1 MKYTALVLKNLVRS
15 KRRTF
20 LTVLSIAVSLFI
32 FSALVSIPSVANEI
46 LGNSA
51 SSTRIAT
58 HNKAGLAYAIPI
70 AYKQR
75 IATVPHVEVVVP
87 ESWFGGVYHE
97 VYDQFPNL
105 AADPEDVDKM
115 WPDWGISPEQFA
127 QFKKIR
133 TACLVGGDTMKKFHL
148 HLGQQIQLRGTLYPF
163 NVTLTIVGTIGGKA
177 PPDFLLFRRD
187 YLEEAIKAGKVEG
200 TPSEGVVDNIWVKV
214 DKPEN
219 VPQVIAAIDEGFANS
234 SAETISESEAAFI
247 GSFMEQYRTFFR
259 MAELL
264 GFIVVLTIGL
274 VAANTAAMSIR
285 ERRGEIAV
293 MRSMGFPSRTIL
305 SLLLAESLL
314 IGLIGGVI
322 GCGSAYLVLKAFSI
336 GNMGGGPLGSIRMPP
351 VILVETLLVAA
362 LIGLLSAIVPASSAA
377 RRNIVDALRTVA

>member
-1 MKYTALVLKNLVRS
+1 MKYTALVFKNLVRS

-32 FSALVSIPSVANEI
+32 FSALVSIPTVANEI
-46 LGNSA
+46 LGNTA

-58 HNKAGLAYAIPI
+58 HNKAGLAYSIPV

-75 IATVPHVEVVVP
+75 IAAVSHVEVVVP

-115 WPDWGISPEQFA
+115 WTDWGISKEQFE

-133 TACLVGGDTMKKFHL
+133 TACLVGGGTMKRFGL
-148 HLGQQIQLRGTLYPF
+148 HIGQQIQLKGTLYPF
-163 NVTLTIVGTIGGKA
+163 NVTLTIVGTISGKA

-187 YLEEAIKAGKVEG
+187 YLEEAAGR
-200 TPSEGVVDNIWVKV
+200 PGVVDNIWVRV

-219 VPQVIAAIDEGFANS
+219 VPQVIATIDEGFANS
-234 SAETISESEAAFI
+234 SAETLSESEAAFI

-293 MRSMGFPSRTIL
+293 MRSIGFPARTIL
-305 SLLLAESLL
+305 TLLLAESLL

-322 GCGSAYLVLKAFSI
+322 GCGSAYFVLKAFSI
-336 GNMGGGPLGSIRMPP
+336 GNMGGPLGSIRMPP
-351 VILVETLLVAA
+351 IILAETLVVAA
-362 LIGLLSAIVPASSAA
+362 LIGLLSAMVPASSAA

>member
-1 MKYTALVLKNLVRS
+1 MKYTALVFKNLIRS

-32 FSALVSIPSVANEI
+32 FSALVSVPTVADQI
-46 LGNSA
+46 LGNTA
-51 SSTRIAT
+51 SSTRIAM
-58 HNKAGLAYAIPI
+58 HNKAGLAYSIPI

-75 IATVPHVEVVVP
+75 VVTLPHVEVVVP

-97 VYDQFPNL
+97 VSDQFPNL
-105 AADPEDVDKM
+105 AADPEQVDKM
-115 WPDWGISPEQFA
+115 WPDWGISPEQFE

-133 TACLVGGDTMKKFHL
+133 TAALVGEETMKRFRL

-163 NVTLTIVGTIGGKA
+163 NVTLQIVGTIGGKA
-177 PPDFLLFRRD
+177 PPNFLLFRRD
-187 YLEEAIKAGKVEG
+187 YLEEAAGRPG
-200 TPSEGVVDNIWVKV
+200 IVDNMWIKV

-219 VPQVIAAIDEGFANS
+219 VPQVIATIDEGFANS
-234 SAETISESEAAFI
+234 SAETLSESEAAFI
-247 GSFMEQYRTFFR
+247 GSFLDQYRMFFR

-305 SLLLAESLL
+305 SLLLAESLI
-314 IGLIGGVI
+314 IGLIGGVV
-322 GCGSAYLVLKAFSI
+322 GCGSAYVLLKVFSV
-336 GNMGGGPLGSIRMPP
+336 GNVGGPLGTIRMPP
-351 VILVETLLVAA
+351 SILVETLVVAA
-362 LIGLLSAIVPASSAA
+362 LIGLFSAMVPASSAA

>member
-1 MKYTALVLKNLVRS
+1 MKYAALVFKNLVRS

-32 FSALVSIPSVANEI
+32 FSALVSVPTVADQI
-46 LGNSA
+46 LGNTA
-51 SSTRIAT
+51 SSTRIAM
-58 HNKAGLAYAIPI
+58 HNKAGLAYSIPI

-75 IATVPHVEVVVP
+75 VATLPHVEVVVP

-97 VYDQFPNL
+97 VSDQFPNL
-105 AADPEDVDKM
+105 AADPADVDKM
-115 WPDWGISPEQFA
+115 WPDWGISPEQFE

-133 TACLVGGDTMKKFHL
+133 TAALVGEETMKRFNL

-163 NVTLTIVGTIGGKA
+163 NVTLQIVGTISGKA
-177 PPDFLLFRRD
+177 PPNFLLFRRD
-187 YLEEAIKAGKVEG
+187 YLEEAAGRPG
-200 TPSEGVVDNIWVKV
+200 IVDNMWIKV
-214 DKPEN
+214 DKPES
-219 VPQVIAAIDEGFANS
+219 VPQVIATIDEGFANS
-234 SAETISESEAAFI
+234 SAETLSESEAAFI
-247 GSFMEQYRTFFR
+247 GSFLDQYRMFFR

-305 SLLLAESLL
+305 SLLLTESVL

-322 GCGSAYLVLKAFSI
+322 GCGAAFILLKVFSV
-336 GNMGGGPLGSIRMPP
+336 GNVGGPLGTIRMPSS
-351 VILVETLLVAA
+351 VLVETLVASA
-362 LIGLLSAIVPASSAA
+362 LIGLFSAMVPASSAA

>member
-1 MKYTALVLKNLVRS
+1 MKYAALVFKNLVRS

-32 FSALVSIPSVANEI
+32 FSALVSVPTVADEI
-46 LGNSA
+46 LGNTA
-51 SSTRIAT
+51 SSTRIAM
-58 HNKAGLAYAIPI
+58 HNKAGLAYSIPI

-75 IATVPHVEVVVP
+75 VATLPHVEVVVP

-105 AADPEDVDKM
+105 AADPEEVDKM
-115 WPDWGISPEQFA
+115 WPDWGISPEEFE

-133 TACLVGGDTMKKFHL
+133 TAALVGGSTMKRFHL
-148 HLGQQIQLRGTLYPF
+148 KIGQQIQLKGTLYPF
-163 NVTLTIVGTIGGKA
+163 NMTLQIVGTIGGKA

-187 YLEEAIKAGKVEG
+187 YLEETAKAVKVG
-200 TPSEGVVDNIWVKV
+200 GVPGAETVDNMWIKV
-214 DKPEN
+214 DKPES
-219 VPQVIAAIDEGFANS
+219 VPQVIATIDEGFANS
-234 SAETISESEAAFI
+234 SAETLSESEAAFI
-247 GSFMEQYRTFFR
+247 GGFLEQYRMFFR

-305 SLLLAESLL
+305 SLLLSESVL

-322 GCGSAYLVLKAFSI
+322 GCGSAYLVLKVFSV
-336 GNMGGGPLGSIRMPP
+336 GNVGGPLGSIRMPSS
-351 VILVETLLVAA
+351 VLVETLVASA
-362 LIGLLSAIVPASSAA
+362 LIGLFSAMVPASSAA

>member
-1 MKYTALVLKNLVRS
+1 MKYTALILKNLIRS

-32 FSALVSIPSVANEI
+32 FSALVSVPTVADQI
-46 LGNSA
+46 LGNTA
-51 SSTRIAT
+51 SSTRIAM
-58 HNKAGLAYAIPI
+58 HNKAGLAYSIPV

-75 IATVPHVEVVVP
+75 VVTLPHVEVVVP

-97 VYDQFPNL
+97 VSDQFPNL
-105 AADPEDVDKM
+105 AADPEQVDKM
-115 WPDWGISPEQFA
+115 WPDWGISPEQFE

-133 TACLVGGDTMKKFHL
+133 TAALVGEETMKRFHL

-163 NVTLTIVGTIGGKA
+163 NVTLQIVGTIGGKA
-177 PPDFLLFRRD
+177 PPNFLLFRRD
-187 YLEEAIKAGKVEG
+187 YLEEAAGRPG
-200 TPSEGVVDNIWVKV
+200 IVDNMWIKV

-219 VPQVIAAIDEGFANS
+219 VPQVIATIDEGFANS
-234 SAETISESEAAFI
+234 SAETLSESEAAFI
-247 GSFMEQYRTFFR
+247 GGFLDQYRTFFR

-305 SLLLAESLL
+305 SLLLAESLI

-322 GCGSAYLVLKAFSI
+322 GCGSAYVLLKVFSV
-336 GNMGGGPLGSIRMPP
+336 GNVGGPLGTIRMPP
-351 VILVETLLVAA
+351 SILVETLIVAA
-362 LIGLLSAIVPASSAA
+362 LIGLFSAMVPASSAA

>member
-1 MKYTALVLKNLVRS
+1 MKYVTLVLKNLMRS

-32 FSALVSIPSVANEI
+32 FSALVSLPTVANQI
-46 LGNSA
+46 LGNTA
-51 SSTRIAT
+51 SSTRVAT
-58 HNKAGLAYAIPI
+58 HNKAGLAYSIPI

-75 IATVPHVEVVVP
+75 ILAIPHVEVTVP

-105 AADPEDVDKM
+105 AADPENVDRM

-133 TACLVGGDTMKKFHL
+133 TAALVGAGTMKRFHL
-148 HLGQQIQLRGTLYPF
+148 QVGQQIQLRGTLYPF
-163 NVTLTIVGTIGGKA
+163 NVTLQIVGTIGGKA

-187 YLEEAIKAGKVEG
+187 YLEEAAGRPG
-200 TPSEGVVDNIWVKV
+200 IVDNIWVKV
-214 DKPEN
+214 DQPEN

-234 SAETISESEAAFI
+234 SAETISEKESAFI
-247 GSFMEQYRTFFR
+247 GGFLDQYRMFFR

-293 MRSMGFPSRTIL
+293 MRSMGFTSRTIL
-305 SLLLAESLL
+305 SLLLAESVL

-322 GCGSAYLVLKAFSI
+322 GCGSAFFVLKIFSV
-336 GNMGGGPLGSIRMPP
+336 GNVGGPLGSIRMPP
-351 VILVETLLVAA
+351 VIRGETLIIAA
-362 LIGLLSAIVPASSAA
+362 LIGVLSAMVPASSAA

>member
-1 MKYTALVLKNLVRS
+1 MKYLALVFKNLLRS

-32 FSALVSIPSVANEI
+32 FSALVSIPTVANQI
-46 LGNSA
+46 LGATA

-58 HNKAGLAYAIPI
+58 HNKAGLAYNIPV

-75 IATVPHVEVVVP
+75 IATLPHIEAVLA

-105 AADPEDVDKM
+105 AVDPEQVDVM
-115 WPDWGISPEQFA
+115 WPDWGISKEQFEDW
-127 QFKKIR
+127 KKIG
-133 TACLVGGDTMKKFHL
+133 TACLVGAGTMKKFGL
-148 HLGQQIQLRGTLYPF
+148 HLGQQIQLKGTFYPF
-163 NVTLTIVGTIGGKA
+163 NVTLRIVGVMSGKA

-187 YLEEAIKAGKVEG
+187 YLEEAAGRPGFVG
-200 TPSEGVVDNIWVKV
+200 NMWVKV
-214 DKPEN
+214 DKPES
-219 VPQVIAAIDEGFANS
+219 VPQTIAAIDEGFANS
-234 SAETISESEAAFI
+234 SYETLSESEAAFF
-247 GSFMEQYRTFFR
+247 GSFMESYKTFFR
-259 MAELL
+259 MAEIL

-293 MRSMGFPSRTIL
+293 MRSMGFSSRTIL
-305 SLLLAESLL
+305 SLLLTESLL

-322 GCGSAYLVLKAFSI
+322 GCGAAFIVLKAFSV
-336 GNMGGGPLGSIRMPP
+336 GNLGGPLGTIRMPP
-351 VILVETLLVAA
+351 VVLGETLVIAA
-362 LIGLLSAIVPASSAA
+362 LIGVFSAIVPASSAA

>member
-1 MKYTALVLKNLVRS
+1 MKYTALVLKNLIRS

-32 FSALVSIPSVANEI
+32 FSALVSVPTVADQI
-46 LGNSA
+46 LGNTA
-51 SSTRIAT
+51 SSTRIAM
-58 HNKAGLAYAIPI
+58 HNKAGLAYPIPI

-75 IATVPHVEVVVP
+75 VVTLPHVEVVVP

-97 VYDQFPNL
+97 VSDQFPNL

-133 TACLVGGDTMKKFHL
+133 TAALVGGETMKRFHL
-148 HLGQQIQLRGTLYPF
+148 HVGQQIQLRGTLYPF
-163 NVTLTIVGTIGGKA
+163 NVTLQIVGTIGGKA
-177 PPDFLLFRRD
+177 PPNFLLFRRD
-187 YLEEAIKAGKVEG
+187 YLEEAAGRPG
-200 TPSEGVVDNIWVKV
+200 MVDNMWIRV

-219 VPQVIAAIDEGFANS
+219 VPQVIATIDEGFANS
-234 SAETISESEAAFI
+234 SAETASESEAAFI
-247 GSFMEQYRTFFR
+247 GSFLDQYRTFFR
-259 MAELL
+259 MAEVL

-305 SLLLAESLL
+305 SLLLAESLI

-322 GCGSAYLVLKAFSI
+322 GCGSAYIVLKVFSV
-336 GNMGGGPLGSIRMPP
+336 GNMSGPMGAIRMPP
-351 VILVETLLVAA
+351 SILVETLIVAA
-362 LIGLLSAIVPASSAA
+362 LIGLFSAMVPASSAA

>member
-15 KRRTF
+15 KRRTI

-32 FSALVSIPSVANEI
+32 FSALVSVPTAARQI
-46 LGNSA
+46 LSDTA

-58 HNKAGLAYAIPI
+58 HNKAGLAYAIPV

-75 IATVPHVEVVVP
+75 IETMPHVEVVLA

-97 VYDQFPNL
+97 VWDQFPNL
-105 AADPEDVDKM
+105 AVDPEQADLM
-115 WPDWGISPEQFA
+115 WPDYGISKEQFE

-133 TACLVGGDTMKKFHL
+133 TACLVGGETMKRFHL

-163 NVTLTIVGTIGGKA
+163 NVTLNIVGTFSGKA
-177 PPDFLLFRRD
+177 PPNFLLFRRD
-187 YLEEAIKAGKVEG
+187 YLEEAAGRPG
-200 TPSEGVVDNIWVKV
+200 FVDLMWVKV

-234 SAETISESEAAFI
+234 SAETLSESEAAFT
-247 GSFMEQYRTFFR
+247 GSFMDQYRTFFR
-259 MAELL
+259 MAEVL
-264 GFIVVLTIGL
+264 GFVVVLMIGL

-293 MRSMGFPSRTIL
+293 MRSIGFPSRTIL
-305 SLLLAESLL
+305 SMLLAESIL
-314 IGLIGGVI
+314 IGLAGGII
-322 GCGSAYLVLKAFSI
+322 GCGSAYIVLKVFSV
-336 GNMGGGPLGSIRMPP
+336 GGGAGPLSTIRMQPA
-351 VILVETLLVAA
+351 ILAETLVVAA
-362 LIGLLSAIVPASSAA
+362 LIGLFSALVPARSAA
-377 RRNIVDALRTVA
+377 RRNIIDALRTVA

>member
-1 MKYTALVLKNLVRS
+1 LKYLTLVFKNLFRS

-32 FSALVSIPSVANEI
+32 FSALVSIPTVADQI
-46 LGNSA
+46 LGNTA
-51 SSTRIAT
+51 SSTRVAT
-58 HNKAGLAYAIPI
+58 HNKAGLAYSIPV

-75 IATVPHVEVVVP
+75 IQAVPHVEVVVP

-105 AADPEDVDKM
+105 AADPEQVDQM
-115 WPDWGISPEQFA
+115 WPDWGISQESFE

-133 TACLVGGDTMKKFHL
+133 TAALVGGDTMKKFHL
-148 HLGQQIQLRGTLYPF
+148 QVGQQIQLRGTLYPF
-163 NVTLTIVGTIGGKA
+163 NVTLQIVGTISGKA

-187 YLEEAIKAGKVEG
+187 YLEEAAGRPG
-200 TPSEGVVDNIWVKV
+200 IVDNIWVKV

-234 SAETISESEAAFI
+234 SAETLSESEAAFI
-247 GSFMEQYRTFFR
+247 GSFMDQYRTFFR
-259 MAELL
+259 MAEIL

-314 IGLIGGVI
+314 IGLIGGII
-322 GCGSAYLVLKAFSI
+322 GCGSAYIVLKAFSI
-336 GNMGGGPLGSIRMPP
+336 GNVGGPLGSIRMPP
-351 VILVETLLVAA
+351 VVLVETLVVAA
-362 LIGLLSAIVPASSAA
+362 LIGLFSALVPASSAA

>member
-1 MKYTALVLKNLVRS
+1 MKYTALVFKNLVRS

-32 FSALVSIPSVANEI
+32 FSALVSIPTVANEI
-46 LGNSA
+46 LGNTA

-58 HNKAGLAYAIPI
+58 HNKAGLAYSIPV

-75 IATVPHVEVVVP
+75 IETVPHVEVVVP

-105 AADPEDVDKM
+105 AADPENVDKM
-115 WPDWGISPEQFA
+115 WPDWGISAEQFE

-133 TACLVGGDTMKKFHL
+133 TAALVGGDTMKRFHL
-148 HLGQQIQLRGTLYPF
+148 HVGQQIQLKGTLYPF
-163 NVTLTIVGTIGGKA
+163 NVTLQIVGTISGKA

-187 YLEEAIKAGKVEG
+187 YLEEAADRPGI
-200 TPSEGVVDNIWVKV
+200 VDNIWVKV

-219 VPQVIAAIDEGFANS
+219 LPQVIAAIDEGFANS

-247 GSFMEQYRTFFR
+247 GSFMEQYRTFFK

-322 GCGSAYLVLKAFSI
+322 GCGSAYLVLKGFSI
-336 GNMGGGPLGSIRMPP
+336 GNVGGPLGAIRMPP
-351 VILVETLLVAA
+351 LVLGETLVVAA
-362 LIGLLSAIVPASSAA
+362 LIGLFSAMVPASSAA

>member
-1 MKYTALVLKNLVRS
+1 MKYAALVFKNLLRS

-32 FSALVSIPSVANEI
+32 FSALVSLPTVANQI

-51 SSTRIAT
+51 SSTRVAT
-58 HNKAGLAYAIPI
+58 HNKAGLAYSIPI

-75 IATVPHVEVVVP
+75 ILAIPHVEVTVP

-105 AADPEDVDKM
+105 AADPENVDQM

-133 TACLVGGDTMKKFHL
+133 TAALVGAGTMKRFNL
-148 HLGQQIQLRGTLYPF
+148 HVGQQIQLRGTLYPF
-163 NVTLTIVGTIGGKA
+163 NVTLQIVGTIGGKA

-187 YLEEAIKAGKVEG
+187 YLEEAAGRPG
-200 TPSEGVVDNIWVKV
+200 IVDNIWVKV

-234 SAETISESEAAFI
+234 SAETISEKESAFI
-247 GSFMEQYRTFFR
+247 GGFLDQYRTFFR

-285 ERRGEIAV
+285 ERRSEIAV

-322 GCGSAYLVLKAFSI
+322 GCGSAYVVLKVFSV
-336 GNMGGGPLGSIRMPP
+336 GNVGGPLGTIRMPP
-351 VILVETLLVAA
+351 VILGETLVIAA
-362 LIGLLSAIVPASSAA
+362 LIGVLSAMVPASSAA
-377 RRNIVDALRTVA
+377 RRNIVDALRMVA

>member
-1 MKYTALVLKNLVRS
+1 MKYMALVFKNLLRS

-32 FSALVSIPSVANEI
+32 FSALVSIPTVANQI
-46 LGNSA
+46 LGATA
-51 SSTRIAT
+51 SSTRVAT
-58 HNKAGLAYAIPI
+58 HNKAGLAYSIPV

-75 IATVPHVEVVVP
+75 IVTVPHVEVVVP

-105 AADPEDVDKM
+105 AADPDNVDKM
-115 WPDWGISPEQFA
+115 WPDWGISPEQFE
-127 QFKKIR
+127 QWKKLR
-133 TACLVGGDTMKKFHL
+133 TAALVGTGTMKKFGL
-148 HLGQQIQLRGTLYPF
+148 HVGQQIQLKGTLYPF
-163 NVTLTIVGTIGGKA
+163 NVTLTIVGTISGKA

-187 YLEEAIKAGKVEG
+187 YLEEAAGRPG
-200 TPSEGVVDNIWVKV
+200 IVDNIWVKV
-214 DKPEN
+214 DKPAS

-234 SAETISESEAAFI
+234 SYETISESEAAFF
-247 GSFMEQYRTFFR
+247 GSFMESYKTFFR

-293 MRSMGFPSRTIL
+293 MRSIGFSSKTIL
-305 SLLLAESLL
+305 SLLLTESLL
-314 IGLIGGVI
+314 IGLIGGAI
-322 GCGSAYLVLKAFSI
+322 GCGTAFIVLKAFSI
-336 GNMGGGPLGSIRMPP
+336 GNLGGPLGTIRMPP
-351 VILVETLLVAA
+351 VVLVETLAIAA
-362 LIGLLSAIVPASSAA
+362 LIGLFSALVPASSAA

>member
-1 MKYTALVLKNLVRS
+1 MKYAALVFKNLVRS

-32 FSALVSIPSVANEI
+32 FSALVSIPTVANQI
-46 LGNSA
+46 LGATA

-58 HNKAGLAYAIPI
+58 HNKAGLAYNIPVS
-70 AYKQR
+70 YKQR
-75 IATVPHVEVVVP
+75 IATLPHVEAVIA

-105 AADPEDVDKM
+105 AIDPDQVEAM
-115 WPDWGISPEQFA
+115 WPDWGISQESFDQW
-127 QFKKIR
+127 KKIR
-133 TACLVGGDTMKKFHL
+133 TACLVGTGTMKKFGL
-148 HLGQQIQLRGTLYPF
+148 HVGQQIQLKGTLYPF
-163 NVTLTIVGTIGGKA
+163 NVTLTIVGTTGGKA

-187 YLEEAIKAGKVEG
+187 YLEEASGRPGIVG
-200 TPSEGVVDNIWVKV
+200 NMWVKV

-219 VPQVIAAIDEGFANS
+219 VPQTIAAIDEGFANS
-234 SAETISESEAAFI
+234 SYETLSESEAAFF
-247 GSFMEQYRTFFR
+247 GSFMESYKTFFR

-285 ERRGEIAV
+285 ERRSEIAV
-293 MRSMGFPSRTIL
+293 MRSMGFSSRTIL
-305 SLLLAESLL
+305 SLLLSESLL

-322 GCGSAYLVLKAFSI
+322 GCGAAFIVLKVFSV
-336 GNMGGGPLGSIRMPP
+336 GNVGGPLGTIRMPP
-351 VILVETLLVAA
+351 IVLAETLVIAA
-362 LIGLLSAIVPASSAA
+362 LIGVGSAIVPASSAA

>member
-1 MKYTALVLKNLVRS
+1 MKYTALVFKNLIRS

-32 FSALVSIPSVANEI
+32 FSALVSIPTVANEI
-46 LGNSA
+46 LGNTA

-58 HNKAGLAYAIPI
+58 HNKAGLAYSIPV

-75 IATVPHVEVVVP
+75 IMAVPHVEVVVP

-115 WPDWGISPEQFA
+115 WPDWGISAEQFE

-133 TACLVGGDTMKKFHL
+133 TAALVGGDTMKRFHL
-148 HLGQQIQLRGTLYPF
+148 HVGQQIQLKGTLYPF
-163 NVTLTIVGTIGGKA
+163 NVTLQIVGTIGGKA

-187 YLEEAIKAGKVEG
+187 YLEEAAGRPG
-200 TPSEGVVDNIWVKV
+200 IVDNIWVKV

-219 VPQVIAAIDEGFANS
+219 VPQVIAAIDEGFSNS
-234 SAETISESEAAFI
+234 SAETLSESEAAFI
-247 GSFMEQYRTFFR
+247 GSFMQQYRTFFK

-264 GFIVVLTIGL
+264 GIYRGADDRTGGGEYGGDVDKGAARGNSGDAVDRIQVADDI
-274 VAANTAAMSIR
+274 VAAA
-285 ERRGEIAV
+285 GGV
-293 MRSMGFPSRTIL
+293 
-305 SLLLAESLL
+305 LL

-322 GCGSAYLVLKAFSI
+322 GCGSAYLVLKGFSI
-336 GNMGGGPLGSIRMPP
+336 GNMGGPLGAIRMPP
-351 VILVETLLVAA
+351 TVLAETLVVAA

>member
-32 FSALVSIPSVANEI
+32 FSALVSIPTVANEI
-46 LGNSA
+46 LGNTA
-51 SSTRIAT
+51 SSTRIAM
-58 HNKAGLAYAIPI
+58 HNKAGLAYSIPI

-75 IATVPHVEVVVP
+75 VVTLPHVEVVVP

-97 VYDQFPNL
+97 VSDQFPNL
-105 AADPEDVDKM
+105 AVDPADVDKM
-115 WPDWGISPEQFA
+115 WPDWGISPEQFE

-133 TACLVGGDTMKKFHL
+133 TAALVGGETMKRFNL
-148 HLGQQIQLRGTLYPF
+148 HVGQQIQLRGTLYPF
-163 NVTLTIVGTIGGKA
+163 NVTLQIVGTIGGKA
-177 PPDFLLFRRD
+177 PPNFLLFRRD
-187 YLEEAIKAGKVEG
+187 YLEEAAGRPG
-200 TPSEGVVDNIWVKV
+200 IVDNMWIKV
-214 DKPEN
+214 DKPES
-219 VPQVIAAIDEGFANS
+219 VPQVIASIDEGFANS
-234 SAETISESEAAFI
+234 SAETLSESEAAFI
-247 GSFMEQYRTFFR
+247 GNFLDQYRMFFR

-305 SLLLAESLL
+305 SLLLAESLI

-322 GCGSAYLVLKAFSI
+322 GCGSAYVLLKVFSV
-336 GNMGGGPLGSIRMPP
+336 GNVGGPLGTIRMPP
-351 VILVETLLVAA
+351 SILAETLVVAA
-362 LIGLLSAIVPASSAA
+362 LIGLFSAMVPASSAA

>member
-1 MKYTALVLKNLVRS
+1 LKYLTLVFKNLFRS

-32 FSALVSIPSVANEI
+32 FSALVSRPTVADQI
-46 LGNSA
+46 LGNTA

-58 HNKAGLAYAIPI
+58 HNKAGLAYSIPV

-75 IATVPHVEVVVP
+75 IATIPHVEVVVP

-105 AADPEDVDKM
+105 AADPEQVDQM
-115 WPDWGISPEQFA
+115 WPDWGISPESFE

-133 TACLVGGDTMKKFHL
+133 TAALVGADTMKKFNL
-148 HLGQQIQLRGTLYPF
+148 QVGQQIQLRGTLYPF
-163 NVTLTIVGTIGGKA
+163 NVTLQIVGTISGKA

-187 YLEEAIKAGKVEG
+187 YLEEAAGRPG
-200 TPSEGVVDNIWVKV
+200 IVDNIWVKV

-234 SAETISESEAAFI
+234 SAETLSESEGAFI
-247 GSFMEQYRTFFR
+247 GSFMDQYRTFFR
-259 MAELL
+259 MAEIL

-314 IGLIGGVI
+314 IGLIGGII
-322 GCGSAYLVLKAFSI
+322 GCGSAYFVLKAFSI
-336 GNMGGGPLGSIRMPP
+336 GNVGGPLGSIRMPP
-351 VILVETLLVAA
+351 VVLVETLVVAA
-362 LIGLLSAIVPASSAA
+362 LIGLFSALVPASSAA

>member
-1 MKYTALVLKNLVRS
+1 
-15 KRRTF
+15 
-20 LTVLSIAVSLFI
+20 
-32 FSALVSIPSVANEI
+32 VANQI
-46 LGNSA
+46 LGNTA
-51 SSTRIAT
+51 SSTRVAT
-58 HNKAGLAYAIPI
+58 HNKAGLAYSIPI

-75 IATVPHVEVVVP
+75 ILAIPHVEVTVP

-105 AADPEDVDKM
+105 AADPENVDRM

-133 TACLVGGDTMKKFHL
+133 TAALVGAGTMKRFHL
-148 HLGQQIQLRGTLYPF
+148 QVGQQIQLRGTLYPF
-163 NVTLTIVGTIGGKA
+163 NVTLQIVGTIGGKA

-187 YLEEAIKAGKVEG
+187 YLEEAAGRPG
-200 TPSEGVVDNIWVKV
+200 IVDNIWVKV
-214 DKPEN
+214 DQPEN

-234 SAETISESEAAFI
+234 SAETISEKESAFI
-247 GSFMEQYRTFFR
+247 GGFLDQYRMFFR

-293 MRSMGFPSRTIL
+293 MRSMGFTSRTIL
-305 SLLLAESLL
+305 SLLLAESVL

-322 GCGSAYLVLKAFSI
+322 GCGSAFFVLKIFSV
-336 GNMGGGPLGSIRMPP
+336 GNVGGPLGSIRMPP
-351 VILVETLLVAA
+351 VILGETLIIAA
-362 LIGLLSAIVPASSAA
+362 LIGVLSAMVPASSAA

>member
-1 MKYTALVLKNLVRS
+1 MKYWALVFKNLFRS

-32 FSALVSIPSVANEI
+32 FSALVSIPTVANQI
-46 LGNSA
+46 LGNTA

-58 HNKAGLAYAIPI
+58 HNKAGLAYSIPI

-75 IATVPHVEVVVP
+75 IVTIPHVEVVVP

-105 AADPEDVDKM
+105 AADPEDVDRM

-133 TACLVGGDTMKKFHL
+133 TAALVGGDTMKRFNL
-148 HLGQQIQLRGTLYPF
+148 RIGQQIQLRGTLYPF
-163 NVTLTIVGTIGGKA
+163 NVTLQIVGTIGGKA

-187 YLEEAIKAGKVEG
+187 YLEEAAGRPG
-200 TPSEGVVDNIWVKV
+200 IVDNIWVKV
-214 DKPEN
+214 DKPES

-234 SAETISESEAAFI
+234 SAETLSESEASFI
-247 GSFMEQYRTFFR
+247 GGFLDQYRTFFR

-293 MRSMGFPSRTIL
+293 MRSMGFPVRTIL
-305 SLLLAESLL
+305 SMLLAESIL
-314 IGLIGGVI
+314 IGLIGGLI
-322 GCGSAYLVLKAFSI
+322 GCGSAYVLLKVFSV
-336 GNMGGGPLGSIRMPP
+336 GNVGGPLGSIRMPP
-351 VILVETLLVAA
+351 AVLAETLVVAV
-362 LIGLLSAIVPASSAA
+362 LIGLFSALAPASSAA